1 MEFKADSSVRRV
13 KTNGFF
19 SAIHFA
25 VFALMSVF
33 FIPFLRN
40 QYGDG
45 TYGLIALAGFLTQ
58 YIGLIAGCI
67 GSSIGRFLNV
77 ALNKNDWE
85 DATEIFSTALVG
97 NLILVLIQIPFF
109 AWGIWKLDVLIDFP
123 PEQATDFRILV
134 VCSVVTFL
142 VSMLVSALGAPIQAA
157 NRLDISRKTA
167 IFFEI
172 ARLGTLVGMI
182 KIFGPRLWIIG
193 VVDVGLVLL
202 GSCASFYFCRKLTPN
217 LVFKW
222 KNVSLKWLKPVMKMA
237 GWSVIAGFGARLFLK
252 TDVWIIN
259 RFVDVKLA
267 GVCAVLLILPNF
279 LQQIAKTGSSL
290 LQPVVMIDYAQGRH
304 GRIRDVVLLGTK
316 VFSHLAMVCCG
327 GVMILGPWVLATWM
341 DESYRQYQGYL
352 VLMFLHFPI
361 TLGREA
367 IWVVFPAYNKM
378 EYVGIS
384 NLVCGIINLALSIGF
399 VFMGFSITGVIVATG
414 ISLILQRTLF
424 LSYYASKLIDV
435 SYGQF
440 LRIYIPG
447 FILILAVGFQM
458 VFFKDSSLMTL
469 GILCLISGAF
479 SFGWMYAHDTKVK
492 DLVGAIFSARRAR

>member
-1 MEFKADSSVRRV
+1 MEFKADSSISRI
-13 KTNGFF
+13 KTNGIFTGIRFF
-19 SAIHFA
+19 VFA
-25 VFALMSVF
+25 VMSAF

-58 YIGLIAGCI
+58 YIGLIARSI
-67 GSSIGRFLNV
+67 GNSIGRFLNI

-85 DATEIFSTALVG
+85 EANEIFSTALVG

-109 AWGIWKLDVLIDFP
+109 AWGIWKLEVLIDFP
-123 PEQATDFRILV
+123 PEQAADFRILV
-134 VCSVVTFL
+134 VCSVVSFL
-142 VSMLVSALGAPIQAA
+142 ISMLVSVLGTPIQAA
-157 NRLDISRKTA
+157 NRLDIGNK
-167 IFFEI
+167 IEVFFEI
-172 ARLGTLVGMI
+172 TRLLTLVCMI

-193 VVDVGLVLL
+193 AVGLGLVLL
-202 GSCASFYFCRKLTPN
+202 GSCVSFYICRKFAPK
-217 LVFKW
+217 LVFK
-222 KNVSLKWLKPVMKMA
+222 KQNVAIKWLKPVMNMA
-237 GWSVIAGFGARLFLK
+237 GWSVIAGLGASLFLK

-259 RFVDVKLA
+259 RFVDIRLA

-279 LQQIAKTGSSL
+279 LQQIAKTGSAL

-304 GRIRDVVLLGTK
+304 QRIRDVVLLGTK
-316 VFSHLAMVCCG
+316 LFSHLAMVCCG

-367 IWVVFPAYNKM
+367 IWVIFPAYNKM
-378 EYVGIS
+378 EYLGIS
-384 NLVCGIINLALSIGF
+384 NLISGIINVALSIGF
-399 VFMGFSITGVIVATG
+399 VFMGFSMTGVIVATG

-435 SYGQF
+435 RFEQF
-440 LRIYIPG
+440 LRIYIQRQCC
-447 FILILAVGFQM
+447 FYLINLY
-458 VFFKDSSLMTL
+458 
-469 GILCLISGAF
+469 I
-479 SFGWMYAHDTKVK
+479 
-492 DLVGAIFSARRAR
+492 